1 MSEQQ
6 NNSVE
11 PESDATKAS
20 GRQPNQ
26 SAATGESSTSGAPP
40 EEGGS
45 ASLEEQLAAT
55 RIERDENRDRFL
67 RAQAELENYK
77 RRTQRELSE
86 ERRYAA
92 LPIVRDVLPAIDN
105 FQRALDAA
113 RNTNQVADL
122 IQGLEM
128 VIQQL
133 EETLRRYGTTPI
145 AADGEPFDPNVHEAV
160 QQVPSAEHPPLT
172 VLQEVERGYTL
183 HDRVVRPSKV
193 IVSAPPPAESE
204 ENTTES

>member
-6 NNSVE
+6 NNNAG
-11 PESDATKAS
+11 PESDATERSGQQADAAS
-20 GRQPNQ
+20 
-26 SAATGESSTSGAPP
+26 SANGAPP

-55 RIERDENRDRFL
+55 RLERDENRDRYL
-67 RAQAELENYK
+67 RAQAELENFK

-92 LPIVRDVLPAIDN
+92 LPIVRDVLPVIDN
-105 FQRALDAA
+105 FQRALEAA
-113 RNTNQVADL
+113 RNTSQVADL
-122 IQGLEM
+122 IAGLEM

-145 AADGEPFDPNVHEAV
+145 AAHGEPFDPNVHEAV
-160 QQVPSAEHPPLT
+160 QQLPSAEHPPMT

-193 IVSAPPPAESE
+193 IVSTAPPAESE
-204 ENTTES
+204 EKTTDSES